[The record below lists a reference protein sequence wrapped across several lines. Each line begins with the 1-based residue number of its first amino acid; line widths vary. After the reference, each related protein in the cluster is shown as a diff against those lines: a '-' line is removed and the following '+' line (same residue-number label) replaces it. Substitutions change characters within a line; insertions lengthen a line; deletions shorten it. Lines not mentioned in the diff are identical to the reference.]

1 MSDTKALPG
10 KQAKDEIVL
19 NPTSLPHI
27 FLCDID
33 DSGLLK
39 EIMVVKKFKDG
50 SIYYIEI
57 DTLHNIDKGRIKK
70 IVSSQHASKYE
81 AWELLSQ
88 AKLSNG
94 MNALDFF
101 HSNNVKVKRPR
112 GARASAGGLETVA
125 SYGTDKLI
133 GSDFTNPAEA
143 ELDKA
148 SGMFPR
154 QEVGVNR
161 G

>member
-1 MSDTKALPG
+1 M
-10 KQAKDEIVL
+10 AKSPSAVSSVEMK
-19 NPTSLPHI
+19 PTSLPHI

-39 EIMVVKKFKDG
+39 EIMLVKKFKDG

-57 DTLHNIDKGRIKK
+57 DSLHQIDKGRIKK
-70 IVSSQHASKYE
+70 IVTSQHADKYE

-101 HSNNVKVKRPR
+101 HSNNVKAKRPK
-112 GARASAGGLETVA
+112 GAKASTGGLETL
-125 SYGTDKLI
+125 GTITSDKMI
-133 GSDFTNPAEA
+133 GADFVNPAEA
-143 ELDKA
+143 TLDPATKT
-148 SGMFPR
+148 FN
-154 QEVGVNR
+154 V
-161 G
+161 